1 MSSAQRGYTGRML
14 RWSDRDRVLHEQTQ
28 RKLREDEVQDLVAF
42 LHALS
47 SDRLKRFYKGD

>member
-47 SDRLKRFYKGD
+47 SDRLKRLFKED